1 MPINGEMTLD
11 VQGVQKEHPKG
22 KGVESALASAYK
34 SLGKEIKSE
43 YPYQPKPKKM
53 SYGSKGEAF
62 NT

>member
-11 VQGVQKEHPKG
+11 ISAVQKKSPKG
-22 KGVESALASAYK
+22 KSVESELASEYET
-34 SLGKEIKSE
+34 LGKEIKAK
-43 YPYQPKPKKM
+43 YPYKPEAKKM